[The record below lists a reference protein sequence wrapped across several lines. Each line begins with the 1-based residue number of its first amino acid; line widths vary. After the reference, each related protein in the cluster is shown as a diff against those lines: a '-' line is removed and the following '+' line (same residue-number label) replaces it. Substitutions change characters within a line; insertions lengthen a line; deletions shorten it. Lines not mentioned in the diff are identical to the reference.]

1 MTSTPAPLKLAAFLG
16 EWRAEG
22 TSYGGTDQSG
32 SDPCAN
38 GVPWTSTHTGRWH
51 TGQFFLIQDERASPG
66 GTTFD
71 TLSIMGADEST
82 GGYFVRSFENQGYYR
97 HYNVSVDD
105 NRWLLTG
112 ERERATRP
120 SISATMSAP
129 RLSAGSGSPTTYGL
143 RCATASRR
151 ISTHPNRRQR
161 LPPDVHRS
169 AIRIASRR
177 STQ

>member
-1 MTSTPAPLKLAAFLG
+1 MMSTPAHDKLAAFLG
-16 EWRAEG
+16 QWRAER

-32 SDPCAN
+32 SDPRAN
-38 GVPWTSTHTGRWH
+38 GVAWTSTHTGRWH
-51 TGQFFLIQDERASPG
+51 TGEFFLIHDERAFTG
-66 GTTFD
+66 DATFD

-151 ISTHPNRRQR
+151 ISTNPSRRQR